1 MAEPKL
7 MITPSVLDRLIDY
20 EPDNKNEAPKS
31 VQQSIDDLKRSVKRD
46 VEWLLNTRLA
56 HDVIPE
62 GLEEVRNS
70 LATFGLPDF
79 VGMSSKDAEE
89 RKSLLKNLEKAL
101 RTFEPRLINL
111 KVSLKELDNLERG
124 VVFQVEADLKM
135 EPVPEPIVF
144 DTVLKVGS
152 GDFEIV

>member
-1 MAEPKL
+1 MAEPKV
-7 MITPSVLDRLIDY
+7 MITPSVLDRLIDN
-20 EPDNKNEAPKS
+20 EPENKNEAPKS
-31 VQQSIDDLKRSVKRD
+31 VQQSIEDLKRSVKRD
-46 VEWLLNTRLA
+46 VEWLLNTRLP

-62 GLEEVRNS
+62 GLEEVRYS

-124 VVFQVEADLKM
+124 VVFQVEADLNM